1 MEVRELMHVEFNLE
15 ESIIINTWADNCDQ
29 DLSDFLYQAGLIGD
43 YNEEIDGLY
52 FEEINEETTLTALS
66 VIEAIINRGKERE

>member
-1 MEVRELMHVEFNLE
+1 MEVRELIHVGFNIE
-15 ESIIINTWADNCDQ
+15 ESIIINAWANNCGQ
-29 DLSDFLYQAGLIGD
+29 DLSGFLYQAGLIGD

-52 FEEINEETTLTALS
+52 FEEVNEETTLAALS